1 MAILQKIRNQSVLL
15 LVVVGVAM
23 FAFIIGDFL
32 NSGATYFNKSREN
45 IGKVNGEAIHILD
58 YTAAV
63 DQMTEVYKIETGTQ
77 TLTEEL
83 SSQIRNSVWETLVN
97 EKLLEAEA
105 KRLGITVTK
114 DELAERLMGG
124 NIHPIIQQRRVFF
137 DENGQFSPAIL
148 MNFLAAINSD
158 DEEMANSE
166 QIKQLKQY
174 WLFWENAVRT
184 SILQEKYVAL
194 MANSLTANTLEAED
208 NFAGRSKNA
217 QVSYVMQP
225 YYALSDSAFQVTD
238 AEVKALYQK
247 RKEQFKQEPNRN
259 ILYVTYPIVPS
270 EEDYNEVKAWIEN
283 LQEEFATTTDVVGV
297 VNSNSDVM
305 YDGRYYSEN
314 TVPAALKEFAFTG
327 KENDVTPV
335 MFDQTKYYMARIM
348 ESGVQL
354 PDSVNLRHIYMLGD
368 DQARVDSI
376 VSAIK
381 AGADFATLAS
391 TYSVAQTA
399 QMGGEL
405 GWLQQNSLPENM
417 SKQAFTEAV
426 NAVFTVKDAQ
436 GVQIFQVLERSA
448 LTPKVKL
455 AILERTVV
463 PSSRTQSAIY
473 NEAKQFVVENDN
485 AEKFQ
490 AAAKDKGLSVQSGF
504 ALLENTETVGTL
516 AQSRPIVRW
525 AFEAKEGK
533 VSDVFECEDNF
544 VVATLVKVNDTKYKS
559 VDEVA
564 FDLQMELKNDKKAA
578 QLIASLEGKSLEEAA
593 QALQSEAQQA
603 ENVNMAA
610 YRFGN
615 VGVEPY
621 VIGAASQL
629 AAGSTSHPL
638 KGNAGVFVVKADS
651 VNVTATN
658 YDETSE
664 IMQLNMRRAYSL
676 SYMTIEMLQEGAEI
690 EDNRANF
697 Y

>member
-45 IGKVNGEAIHILD
+45 IGKINGEAIHILD

-63 DQMTEVYKIETGTQ
+63 DQMTEVYKIESGAQ
-77 TLTEEL
+77 TLTDEIHA
-83 SSQIRNSVWETLVN
+83 QIRASVWETLVN
-97 EKLLEAEA
+97 EKLLQAEA
-105 KRLGITVTK
+105 TRLGITVTK
-114 DELAERLMGG
+114 EELAERLMGAK
-124 NIHPIIQQRRVFF
+124 IHPIIQQRRVFF
-137 DENGQFSPAIL
+137 DENGQFSPAVL
-148 MNFLAAINSD
+148 MNFLGVINSD

-194 MANSLTANTLEAED
+194 LANSLTANALEAKD
-208 NFAGRSKNA
+208 NFEGRNKVA

-225 YYALSDSAFQVTD
+225 YYALADSAFQVTD
-238 AEVKALYQK
+238 AEVKALYNE
-247 RKEQFKQEPNRN
+247 RKEQYKQEPNRN

-270 EEDYNEVKAWIEN
+270 EDDFNEVKAWIEN
-283 LQEEFATTTDVVGV
+283 LQEEFTTTNDVVAV

-305 YDGRYYSEN
+305 YDGHYYSEN
-314 TVPAALKEFAFTG
+314 TVPAELKEFAFTG

-348 ESGVQL
+348 ETGVQL
-354 PDSVNLRHIYMLGD
+354 PDSVNLRHIFMLGD
-368 DQARVDSI
+368 DQTRVDSI
-376 VSAIK
+376 VNAIK
-381 AGADFATLAS
+381 AGADFAALAN
-391 TYSVAQTA
+391 TYSIAQTA
-399 QMGGEL
+399 QVGGEL
-405 GWLQQNSLPENM
+405 GWMQQNSLPENM
-417 SKQAFTEAV
+417 AKPAFTEPA

-436 GVQIFQVLERSA
+436 GVQIFQVLERSP

-463 PSSRTQSAIY
+463 PGSRTYSAIY
-473 NEAKQFVVENDN
+473 NEAKQFIVENDN

-490 AAAKDKGLSVQSGF
+490 AAAKEKGLSVQSGF
-504 ALLENTETVGTL
+504 ELLENTETVGTL

-544 VVATLVKVNDTKYKS
+544 VVATLVKVNDQEYKS
-559 VDEVA
+559 VDDVA
-564 FDLQMELKNDKKAA
+564 VELQMELKNDKKA
-578 QLIASLEGKSLEEAA
+578 QQIIASLEGQTLENAA
-593 QALQSEAQQA
+593 QTLNTDVQKA
-603 ENVNMAA
+603 ENVNMAT
-610 YRFGN
+610 YRFGS

-621 VIGAASQL
+621 IIGAASQL
-629 AAGSTSHPL
+629 EAGATSHPL

-651 VNVTATN
+651 VNTNAAN
-658 YDETSE
+658 YDEASE

-676 SYMTIEMLQEGAEI
+676 SYMTLQMLQDGAEI
-690 EDNRANF
+690 EDHRANF